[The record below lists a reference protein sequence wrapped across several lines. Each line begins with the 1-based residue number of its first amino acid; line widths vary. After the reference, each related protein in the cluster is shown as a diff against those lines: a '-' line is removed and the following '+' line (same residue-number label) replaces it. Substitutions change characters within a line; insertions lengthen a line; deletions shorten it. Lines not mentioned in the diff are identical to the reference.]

1 MMPKQ
6 RTALITIASLWI
18 LTATL
23 LMIATTAFSQT
34 NAVQGNDF
42 SQIRLFS
49 EVLFKLKQNYV
60 TELSDSRLIEAAIN
74 GMRREATGD
83 STFVPLEELG
93 NAYEPLDLFAREYR
107 RLLNDPQTK
116 SSEKLIEAALKGML
130 RSTDPHSVYMNAE
143 EFKEFTTSTKGSFGG
158 LGIQIDKIGD
168 YITVVSPIEGTPA
181 YRMGITAGDRI
192 IKVDGESIIG
202 VTTDESIKKMRGDP
216 GTTVLITISRP
227 GIDAPIEFTIVRE
240 IIKVKSVPYSFQLDN
255 GVGYIRI
262 SQFNENTTSELRSA
276 LDELETEGIKGLIID
291 LRFNPGGLLD
301 QAVNTVNEFIGPNKL
316 VVETRGRTRSDALH
330 TRYRTKERT
339 YPIVVLVNQA
349 SASASEIFAGSLQ
362 DWDKGIV
369 VGKTTFGKGSVQQL
383 IPFGDIRGGI
393 RRDGPGMKIT
403 TSYYYIKSGRCIH
416 KMSNDKLLSGQQVSE
431 SDLKKEDEENH
442 NTVYYTEKGREV
454 FGGGGIAP
462 DIEVE
467 NDLLTRFGVDLR
479 SKNIFF
485 NFAVDYLVDH
495 NHQVSKNPSITPAIM
510 DEFLGYAEDHG
521 ISYTPADLD
530 SARTFIENSLKSEL
544 VRKVHGDL
552 ESYKITLSQDKQLQK
567 AISLFDRYRTLDE
580 MIAYVENQKKLR

>member
-1 MMPKQ
+1 M
-6 RTALITIASLWI
+6 
-18 LTATL
+18 
-23 LMIATTAFSQT
+23 
-34 NAVQGNDF
+34 
-42 SQIRLFS
+42 
-49 EVLFKLKQNYV
+49 
-60 TELSDSRLIEAAIN
+60 
-74 GMRREATGD
+74 
-83 STFVPLEELG
+83 
-93 NAYEPLDLFAREYR
+93 
-107 RLLNDPQTK
+107 
-116 SSEKLIEAALKGML
+116 
-130 RSTDPHSVYMNAE
+130 
-143 EFKEFTTSTKGSFGG
+143 
-158 LGIQIDKIGD
+158 
-168 YITVVSPIEGTPA
+168 
-181 YRMGITAGDRI
+181 
-192 IKVDGESIIG
+192 
-202 VTTDESIKKMRGDP
+202 
-216 GTTVLITISRP
+216 
-227 GIDAPIEFTIVRE
+227 
-240 IIKVKSVPYSFQLDN
+240 
-255 GVGYIRI
+255 
-262 SQFNENTTSELRSA
+262 
-276 LDELETEGIKGLIID
+276 
-291 LRFNPGGLLD
+291 
-301 QAVNTVNEFIGPNKL
+301 
-316 VVETRGRTRSDALH
+316 ETRGRTRSDALH

-369 VGKTTFGKGSVQQL
+369 VGKPTFGKGSVQQL
-383 IPFGDIRGGI
+383 IPLSNGNGV
-393 RRDGPGMKIT
+393 KIT

-510 DEFLGYAEDHG
+510 GEFLGYAEDHG

-580 MIAYVENQKKLR
+580 MIAHVENQKKQR

>member
-1 MMPKQ
+1 MPKQ

-116 SSEKLIEAALKGML
+116 SSEKLIEAAIVAML
-130 RSTDPHSVYMNAE
+130 RSTDPHTNYFDAVA
-143 EFKEFTTSTKGSFGG
+143 FADFTTSTKGSFGG

-262 SQFNENTTSELRSA
+262 SQFNENTTSELRNA

-369 VGKTTFGKGSVQQL
+369 VGKPTFGKGSVQQL
-383 IPFGDIRGGI
+383 IPLSNGNGV
-393 RRDGPGMKIT
+393 KIT

-510 DEFLGYAEDHG
+510 GEFLGYAEDHG

-580 MIAYVENQKKLR
+580 MIAHVENQKKQR

>member
-1 MMPKQ
+1 MPKQ

-49 EVLFKLKQNYV
+49 EVLFQLKQNYV

-116 SSEKLIEAALKGML
+116 SSEKLIEAAIVAML
-130 RSTDPHSVYMNAE
+130 RSTDPHTNYFDAAA
-143 EFKEFTTSTKGSFGG
+143 FADFTTSTKGSFGG

-202 VTTDESIKKMRGDP
+202 ITTDESIKKMRGDP

-369 VGKTTFGKGSVQQL
+369 VGKPTFGKGSVQQL
-383 IPFGDIRGGI
+383 IPLSNRNGV
-393 RRDGPGMKIT
+393 KIT

-495 NHQVSKNPSITPAIM
+495 NHHVSKNPSITPAIM

>member
-1 MMPKQ
+1 MPKQ

-116 SSEKLIEAALKGML
+116 SSEKLIEAAIVAML
-130 RSTDPHSVYMNAE
+130 RSTDPHTNYFDAAA
-143 EFKEFTTSTKGSFGG
+143 FADFTTSTKGSFGG

-369 VGKTTFGKGSVQQL
+369 VGKPTFGKGSVQQL
-383 IPFGDIRGGI
+383 IPLSNGNGV
-393 RRDGPGMKIT
+393 KIT

-580 MIAYVENQKKLR
+580 MIAYVENQK

>member
-1 MMPKQ
+1 MPKQ

-49 EVLFKLKQNYV
+49 EVLFQLKQNYV

-116 SSEKLIEAALKGML
+116 SSEKLIEAAIVAML
-130 RSTDPHSVYMNAE
+130 RSTDPHTNYFDAAA
-143 EFKEFTTSTKGSFGG
+143 FADFTTSTKGSFGG

-369 VGKTTFGKGSVQQL
+369 VGKPTFGKGSVQQL
-383 IPFGDIRGGI
+383 IPLSNGNGV
-393 RRDGPGMKIT
+393 KIT

-580 MIAYVENQKKLR
+580 MIAYVENQK

>member
-1 MMPKQ
+1 MPKQ

-49 EVLFKLKQNYV
+49 EVLFQLKQNYV

-116 SSEKLIEAALKGML
+116 SSEKLIEAAIVAML
-130 RSTDPHSVYMNAE
+130 RSTDPHTNYFDAAA
-143 EFKEFTTSTKGSFGG
+143 FADFTTSTKGSFGG

-262 SQFNENTTSELRSA
+262 SQFNENTTSELRNA

-369 VGKTTFGKGSVQQL
+369 VGKPTFGKGSVQQL
-383 IPFGDIRGGI
+383 IPLSNGNGV
-393 RRDGPGMKIT
+393 KIT

-510 DEFLGYAEDHG
+510 GEFLGYAEDHG

-580 MIAYVENQKKLR
+580 MIAHVENQKKQR

>member
-116 SSEKLIEAALKGML
+116 SSEKLIEAAIVAML
-130 RSTDPHSVYMNAE
+130 RSTDPHTNYFDAAA
-143 EFKEFTTSTKGSFGG
+143 FADFTTSTKGSFGG

-369 VGKTTFGKGSVQQL
+369 VGKPTFGKGSVQQL
-383 IPFGDIRGGI
+383 IPLSNGNGV
-393 RRDGPGMKIT
+393 KIT

>member
-1 MMPKQ
+1 MPKQ

-116 SSEKLIEAALKGML
+116 SSEKLIEAAIVAML
-130 RSTDPHSVYMNAE
+130 RSTDPHTNYFDAAA
-143 EFKEFTTSTKGSFGG
+143 FADFTTSTKGSFGG

-369 VGKTTFGKGSVQQL
+369 VGKPTFGKGSVQQL
-383 IPFGDIRGGI
+383 IPLSNGNGV
-393 RRDGPGMKIT
+393 KIT

-510 DEFLGYAEDHG
+510 GEFLGYAEDHG

-530 SARTFIENSLKSEL
+530 SARKFIENSLKSEL

-580 MIAYVENQKKLR
+580 MIAHVENQKKQR

>member
-116 SSEKLIEAALKGML
+116 SSEKLIEAAIVAML
-130 RSTDPHSVYMNAE
+130 RSTDPHTNYFDAAA
-143 EFKEFTTSTKGSFGG
+143 FADFTTSTKGSFGG

-369 VGKTTFGKGSVQQL
+369 VGKPTFGKGSVQQL
-383 IPFGDIRGGI
+383 IPLSNGNGV
-393 RRDGPGMKIT
+393 KIT

-510 DEFLGYAEDHG
+510 GEFLGYAEDHG

>member
-1 MMPKQ
+1 MPKQ

-116 SSEKLIEAALKGML
+116 SSEKLIEAAIVAML
-130 RSTDPHSVYMNAE
+130 RSTDPHTNYFDAAA
-143 EFKEFTTSTKGSFGG
+143 FADFTTSTKGSFGG

-369 VGKTTFGKGSVQQL
+369 VGKPTFGKGSVQQL
-383 IPFGDIRGGI
+383 IPLSNGNGV
-393 RRDGPGMKIT
+393 KIT

-510 DEFLGYAEDHG
+510 GEFLGYAEDHG

>member
-1 MMPKQ
+1 MPKQ

-116 SSEKLIEAALKGML
+116 SSEKLIEAAIVAML
-130 RSTDPHSVYMNAE
+130 RSTDPHTNYFDAVA
-143 EFKEFTTSTKGSFGG
+143 FADFTTSTKGSFGG

-369 VGKTTFGKGSVQQL
+369 VGKPTFGKGSVQQL
-383 IPFGDIRGGI
+383 IPLSNGNGV
-393 RRDGPGMKIT
+393 KIT

>member
-1 MMPKQ
+1 MPKQ

-116 SSEKLIEAALKGML
+116 SSEKLIEAAIVAML
-130 RSTDPHSVYMNAE
+130 RSTDPHTNYFDAAA
-143 EFKEFTTSTKGSFGG
+143 FADFTTSTKGSFGG

-262 SQFNENTTSELRSA
+262 SQFNENTTSELRNA

-369 VGKTTFGKGSVQQL
+369 VGKPTFGKGSVQQL
-383 IPFGDIRGGI
+383 IPLSNGNGV
-393 RRDGPGMKIT
+393 KIT

-510 DEFLGYAEDHG
+510 GEFLGYAEDHG

-580 MIAYVENQKKLR
+580 MIAHVENQKKQR

>member
-1 MMPKQ
+1 GPGSEYCK
-6 RTALITIASLWI
+6 RVHW
-18 LTATL
+18 
-23 LMIATTAFSQT
+23 SQQT
-34 NAVQGNDF
+34 GGGN
-42 SQIRLFS
+42 
-49 EVLFKLKQNYV
+49 
-60 TELSDSRLIEAAIN
+60 
-74 GMRREATGD
+74 
-83 STFVPLEELG
+83 P
-93 NAYEPLDLFAREYR
+93 
-107 RLLNDPQTK
+107 
-116 SSEKLIEAALKGML
+116 
-130 RSTDPHSVYMNAE
+130 
-143 EFKEFTTSTKGSFGG
+143 
-158 LGIQIDKIGD
+158 
-168 YITVVSPIEGTPA
+168 
-181 YRMGITAGDRI
+181 
-192 IKVDGESIIG
+192 
-202 VTTDESIKKMRGDP
+202 
-216 GTTVLITISRP
+216 
-227 GIDAPIEFTIVRE
+227 
-240 IIKVKSVPYSFQLDN
+240 
-255 GVGYIRI
+255 
-262 SQFNENTTSELRSA
+262 
-276 LDELETEGIKGLIID
+276 
-291 LRFNPGGLLD
+291 
-301 QAVNTVNEFIGPNKL
+301 
-316 VVETRGRTRSDALH
+316 GRTRSDALH

-369 VGKTTFGKGSVQQL
+369 VGKPTFGKGSVQQL
-383 IPFGDIRGGI
+383 IPLSNGNGV
-393 RRDGPGMKIT
+393 KIT

-510 DEFLGYAEDHG
+510 GEFLGYAEDHG

>member
-1 MMPKQ
+1 MPKQ

-49 EVLFKLKQNYV
+49 EVLFQLKQNYV

-116 SSEKLIEAALKGML
+116 SSEKLIEAAIVAML
-130 RSTDPHSVYMNAE
+130 RSTDPHTNYFDAAA
-143 EFKEFTTSTKGSFGG
+143 FADFTTSTKGSFGG

-202 VTTDESIKKMRGDP
+202 ITTDESIKKMRGDP

-369 VGKTTFGKGSVQQL
+369 VGKPTFGKGSVQQL
-383 IPFGDIRGGI
+383 IPLSNRNGV
-393 RRDGPGMKIT
+393 KIT

>member
-1 MMPKQ
+1 MPKQ

-116 SSEKLIEAALKGML
+116 SSEKLIEAAIVAML
-130 RSTDPHSVYMNAE
+130 RSTDPHTNYFDAAA
-143 EFKEFTTSTKGSFGG
+143 FADFTTSTKGSFGG

-202 VTTDESIKKMRGDP
+202 ITTDESIKKMRGDP

-369 VGKTTFGKGSVQQL
+369 VGKPTFGKGSVQQL
-383 IPFGDIRGGI
+383 IPLSNGNGV
-393 RRDGPGMKIT
+393 KIT

>member
-1 MMPKQ
+1 MPKQ

-116 SSEKLIEAALKGML
+116 SSEKLIEAAIVAML
-130 RSTDPHSVYMNAE
+130 RSTDPHTNYFDAAA
-143 EFKEFTTSTKGSFGG
+143 FADFTTSTKGSFGG

-369 VGKTTFGKGSVQQL
+369 VGKPTFGKGSVQQL
-383 IPFGDIRGGI
+383 IPLSNGNGV
-393 RRDGPGMKIT
+393 KIT

-510 DEFLGYAEDHG
+510 GEFLGYAEDHG

-580 MIAYVENQKKLR
+580 MIAHVENQKKQR

>member
-116 SSEKLIEAALKGML
+116 SSEKLIEAAIVAML
-130 RSTDPHSVYMNAE
+130 RSTDPHTNYFDAAA
-143 EFKEFTTSTKGSFGG
+143 FADFTTSTKGSFGG

-202 VTTDESIKKMRGDP
+202 ITTDESIKKMRGDP

-369 VGKTTFGKGSVQQL
+369 VGKPTFGKGSVQQL
-383 IPFGDIRGGI
+383 IPLSNGNGV
-393 RRDGPGMKIT
+393 KIT

-580 MIAYVENQKKLR
+580 MIAYVENQKKQR

>member
-1 MMPKQ
+1 MPKQ

-116 SSEKLIEAALKGML
+116 SSEKLIEAAIVAML
-130 RSTDPHSVYMNAE
+130 RSTDPHTNYFDAAA
-143 EFKEFTTSTKGSFGG
+143 FADFTTSTKGSFGG

-369 VGKTTFGKGSVQQL
+369 VGKPTFGKGSVQQL
-383 IPFGDIRGGI
+383 IPLSNGNGV
-393 RRDGPGMKIT
+393 KIT